1 MMRYPKPKILLGGWL
16 RLFNQRTITSHQTGA
31 VLLRRFHVV
40 QWGGPDGPGVMLH
53 QFFGPDEGR
62 CLHDHPWPFVSLI
75 LAGGYIEQIR
85 ESETLPVA
93 PRYVI
98 RERWSWRRLCAT
110 DRHRIIHVDP
120 GTWSL
125 VLHGRKERTWGF
137 HTPAGWVA
145 WDDYGVAVDDAR
157 TRGLAGVYFWSTRDG
172 WLPKVPVAE
181 LYDQRVPWVEL
192 YEATSKPSC
201 WPRDVL
207 QEDVPIVL
215 REDPVAPIAVEVEP
229 GRLHALD
236 LWADRRWDVT

>member
-1 MMRYPKPKILLGGWL
+1 MRYPKPKILLGGWL

-62 CLHDHPWPFVSLI
+62 CLHDHPWDFVSVI
-75 LAGGYIEQIR
+75 LRGAYDEQLTEATPDQSSIGIHCWR
-85 ESETLPVA
+85 S
-93 PRYVI
+93 
-98 RERWSWRRLCAT
+98 RWSKRRLSAT
-110 DRHRIIHVDP
+110 DRHRITWVAP

-137 HTPAGWVA
+137 HTPAGWVPF
-145 WDDYGVAVDDAR
+145 DRYDDAIGR
-157 TRGLAGVYFWSTRDG
+157 RRDTYTELNGKIVLLAD
-172 WLPKVPVAE
+172 
-181 LYDQRVPWVEL
+181 LY
-192 YEATSKPSC
+192 
-201 WPRDVL
+201 
-207 QEDVPIVL
+207 DVPIVL